1 MTKIYCDTSNLADI
15 RKSIK
20 KYKIQGVTTNPSIM
34 RNEGVQFYKK
44 HCLKILNIIG
54 NRPLSVEVFSDENH
68 EIIDQAYKI
77 SKLAKNIY
85 VKIPVIN
92 TKGKFL
98 KKVITELNNND
109 VKINITAVFTIDQI
123 KKIKKVINKKSPVII
138 SIFCGRI
145 ADNGID
151 PEPIIRKA
159 KKIFQGYKNV
169 EILWASVRETF
180 NFAQAKRTGTD
191 IITAP
196 PKFID
201 KFYSK
206 KLSLKEYSRTT
217 VEQFFLDGKKSK
229 YKL

>member
-1 MTKIYCDTSNLADI
+1 MILNLADI

-34 RNEGVQFYKK
+34 RSEGVKSYKI

-54 NRPLSVEVFSDENH
+54 NRPLSVEVFADENH
-68 EIIDQAYKI
+68 EIINQAYKI
-77 SKLAKNIY
+77 AKLAKNIY

-98 KKVITELNNND
+98 KKVIMKLNNND
-109 VKINITAVFTIDQI
+109 IKINITAVFTIDQI
-123 KKIKKVINKKSPVII
+123 KMIKKVINKKSPVII

-159 KKIFQGYKNV
+159 KKFLK
-169 EILWASVRETF
+169 
-180 NFAQAKRTGTD
+180 D
-191 IITAP
+191 I
-196 PKFID
+196 
-201 KFYSK
+201 
-206 KLSLKEYSRTT
+206 RM
-217 VEQFFLDGKKSK
+217 
-229 YKL
+229 